1 MSKIRG
7 IKKVVPYIKPYWVKL
22 VLSLS
27 ATTLGTLFSLFS
39 FTMAIPFLGILFD
52 TQPQVTEPVAFE
64 FSQKALFHNFN
75 YFLTSIILDYGKEIA
90 LGMVSLLVIVLVFF
104 KAMFTYLGNY
114 ALAPIRTGVIRDIRN
129 KMYNK
134 ILMLQLSYFSEE
146 RKGDLMSRMTG
157 DLQEIER
164 SVMQSIKNLLKAP
177 IAIIIYFVSLLTMN
191 FHLTLFVLVLLP
203 VSGFVIGRIGKSLRR
218 KSLKGQRMLGVLLSY
233 IEETLFGLMIIKA
246 FNSEQR
252 FTRNFENENNS
263 YSRVMKKIWR
273 RKDLAGPLSEFL
285 STIVIVIIMYYGG
298 SRVLDA
304 SLNLSPQAFITYL
317 IIFSQIITPSK
328 QFSNAFYSMQ
338 RGLASIDRIKDILN
352 ARIKITERPDAK
364 SISTFQEGISYQD
377 VSFRYADK
385 EVLKN
390 IQLDIR
396 KGTTIALV
404 GQSGAGKTTL
414 ANLLPR
420 FYDVN
425 QGKITIDG
433 TDLRDFKIEE
443 LRNLMG
449 IVSQESIL
457 FNDTIYNNIAFGIDE
472 VEEDAVKEAA
482 RIANAHNFIIETEHG
497 YQTNIGDRGSK
508 LSGGQRQRI
517 SIARAILKN
526 PPILILDEATSS
538 LDTESEHLVQDAI
551 EKLMNN
557 RTSIV
562 IAHRLST
569 VKRADQIVVMDDGK
583 IVEKGNHN
591 ELLKQEGLYAK
602 LYNMQVFES

>member
-1 MSKIRG
+1 MSKIRSLS
-7 IKKVVPYIKPYWVKL
+7 KVFPYLKPYWAKL
-22 VLSLS
+22 ALSLS

-64 FSQKALFHNFN
+64 FTQKAIFHNFN
-75 YFLTSIILDYGKEIA
+75 YFLTSMIIDYGKEVA
-90 LGMVSLLVIVLVFF
+90 LGIVSLMVIVLVFF
-104 KAMFTYLGNY
+104 KSMFTYLGNY
-114 ALAPIRTGVIRDIRN
+114 ALAPIRTGLIRDLRN
-129 KMYNK
+129 SMYEK
-134 ILMLQLSYFSEE
+134 ILALQLSYFSEE

-157 DLQEIER
+157 DVQEIER
-164 SVMQSIKNLLKAP
+164 SVMQSVKNLLKAP
-177 IAIIIYFVSLLTMN
+177 IAILIYFVSLLTMN
-191 FHLTLFVLVLLP
+191 FHLTLFVLILLP
-203 VSGFVIGRIGKSLRR
+203 LSGFVIGRIGKSLRR

-246 FNSEQR
+246 FNSENR
-252 FTRNFENENNS
+252 FINIFEKENNA

-273 RKDLAGPLSEFL
+273 RKDLAGPMSEFL

-298 SRVLDA
+298 SRVLQE
-304 SLNLSPQAFITYL
+304 SINLTPQAFITYL
-317 IIFSQIITPSK
+317 IIFSQIISPSK

-338 RGLASIDRIKDILN
+338 RGLASIDRIKDIIR
-352 ARIKITERPDAK
+352 AKITITQRPDAK
-364 SISTFQEGISYQD
+364 EIKRFSEGISYKNM
-377 VSFRYADK
+377 SFGYADK
-385 EVLKN
+385 HILNN
-390 IQLDIR
+390 INLEIQ

-404 GQSGAGKTTL
+404 GQSGAGKTSL

-420 FYDVN
+420 FYDVSEGN
-425 QGKITIDG
+425 ITIDG
-433 TDLRDFKIEE
+433 IDIRDYKIED

-449 IVSQESIL
+449 IVTQESVL
-457 FNDTIYNNIAFGIDE
+457 FNDTIFNNISFGMDS
-472 VEEDAVKEAA
+472 VEEKDVIEAA
-482 RIANAHNFIIETEHG
+482 RIANAHVFIEETEHK

-508 LSGGQRQRI
+508 LSGGQRQRL

-569 VKRADQIVVMDDGK
+569 VKRASQIVVMDEGQ
-583 IVEKGNHN
+583 IVEKGTHS
-591 ELLKQEGLYAK
+591 ELLEAKGTYAR
-602 LYNMQVFES
+602 LYNMQVFE

>member
-1 MSKIRG
+1 MSKL
-7 IKKVVPYIKPYWVKL
+7 KSASKVIPFIKPYWGKL
-22 VLSLS
+22 VLSIS

-52 TQPQVTEPVAFE
+52 TQPQVTEPVAFA
-64 FSQKALFHNFN
+64 FSREALFHNFN
-75 YFLTSIILDYGKEIA
+75 YFLTTIILDYGKETA

-104 KAMFTYLGNY
+104 KASFTYLGNY
-114 ALAPIRTGVIRDIRN
+114 ALAPIRTGIICDIRN
-129 KMYNK
+129 MMYEK
-134 ILMLQLSYFSEE
+134 ILALQLSYFSEE

-157 DLQEIER
+157 DVQEIER
-164 SVMQSIKNLLKAP
+164 SIMQAIKNLLKAP
-177 IAIIIYFVSLLTMN
+177 IAILIYFISLLMMN

-203 VSGFVIGRIGKSLRR
+203 LSGFVIGRIGKSLRR
-218 KSLKGQRMLGVLLSY
+218 NSLKGQRMLGVLLSY

-246 FNSEQR
+246 FNSENR
-252 FTRNFENENNS
+252 FTRLFKNENNA

-273 RKDLAGPLSEFL
+273 RKDMAGPLSEFL
-285 STIVIVIIMYYGG
+285 STIVIVIIMFYGG
-298 SRVLDA
+298 SRVLTETI
-304 SLNLSPQAFITYL
+304 NLSPQAFITYL
-317 IIFSQIITPSK
+317 IIFSQIITPAK

-338 RGLASIDRIKDILN
+338 RGLASIDRIKDIFN
-352 ARIKITERPDAK
+352 ARVNITQKADAK
-364 SISTFQEGISYQD
+364 KIAGLSREITYHD
-377 VSFRYADK
+377 VSFKYSDK
-385 EVLKN
+385 YVLS
-390 IQLDIR
+390 DIR
-396 KGTTIALV
+396 LTIPKGATVALV

-420 FYDVN
+420 FYDVSK
-425 QGKITIDG
+425 GAITIDG
-433 TDLRDFKIEE
+433 VDIRDAKIKD

-457 FNDTIYNNIAFGIDE
+457 FNDTIYNNIAFGM
-472 VEEDAVKEAA
+472 DAVSPEAVVNA
-482 RIANAHNFIIETEHG
+482 AKIANAHVFIEETEKK

-526 PPILILDEATSS
+526 PPVLILDEATSS
-538 LDTESEHLVQDAI
+538 LDTESEYLVQDAI

-569 VKRADQIVVMDDGK
+569 IKRADQIVVMDEGK
-583 IVEKGNHN
+583 IVEQWKSRNVSKGQWS
-591 ELLKQEGLYAK
+591 LLPPL
-602 LYNMQVFES
+602 